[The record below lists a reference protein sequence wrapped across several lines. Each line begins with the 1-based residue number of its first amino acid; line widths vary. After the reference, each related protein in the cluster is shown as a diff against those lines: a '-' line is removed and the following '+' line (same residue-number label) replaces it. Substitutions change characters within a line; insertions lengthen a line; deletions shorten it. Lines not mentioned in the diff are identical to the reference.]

1 MDINQVTLVG
11 RLGDKVSYQQG
22 DGRPGGKTSRAVG
35 RLIINRPPNKEGK
48 KSYDA
53 IQIVAWGKHAD
64 NMATYTDKGKELA
77 ITGAIRT
84 NNIPPAQPG
93 GQWQNYTEVQ
103 VSTISF
109 GQDSRQ
115 GKVMKALQGTGETLT
130 AAQAA
135 LASGTD
141 AAAAAAAAVAADP
154 ALAALLDTIVKQG
167 AVAEETPAPAE
178 TEAPVVRFDDDVE
191 TPFRGE

>member
-11 RLGDKVSYQQG
+11 RLGDKVTYLQG
-22 DGRPGGKTSRAVG
+22 TGDKASRAVG
-35 RLIINRPPNKEGK
+35 RLIVNRPPNKDGK
-48 KSYDA
+48 KAYDA

-64 NMATYTDKGKELA
+64 NMATYTDKGKEIA
-77 ITGAIRT
+77 VTGSIRT
-84 NNIPPAQPG
+84 NNIPPAKAG
-93 GQWQNYTEVQ
+93 GEWKNYTEVQ

-135 LASGTD
+135 LASGAD
-141 AAAAAAAAVAADP
+141 AAATAAAAVAADP
-154 ALAALLDTIVKQG
+154 QLAALLDTIVKQG
-167 AVAEETPAPAE
+167 AQAQAQVAAPEEAAPAAPAPQ
-178 TEAPVVRFDDDVE
+178 DDVE
-191 TPFRGE
+191 TPFSEE